1 MKLIIHTTI
10 IWAAAV
16 LCACSVAPPEP
27 PVSSEFYADG
37 DVDTLHAHTKGN
49 GIPVVIIGDGFNHE
63 DLRHGGN
70 FETSAGFLAT
80 QFLNLEVYKD
90 FQDYFDIYAYMA
102 ESEDRGVAA
111 GTKTK
116 FGTNG
121 SLANTNHALA
131 KSLIAAMPQ
140 ITDITNVSVMFVC
153 NGSMG
158 NGIGTAMLEDDGY
171 GYAVYSN
178 AEPNAPY
185 WCAHEFGGHVFGWVI
200 DEICSGGVIS
210 ETFKTQLEHHQSLG
224 KYLNVSLTN
233 DRAKVP
239 WTQFFDVLGY
249 EHVGVYEGGY
259 YICEN
264 IWRSED
270 HSIMV
275 NQQYSHYNAQSRYL
289 IYKRIKTLAGESF
302 IFDNFLDYDIKYN
315 LYTE

>member
-1 MKLIIHTTI
+1 MKFILHTTM
-10 IWAAAV
+10 IWAAAA
-16 LCACSVAPPEP
+16 LCACNVAPPEP
-27 PVSSEFYADG
+27 IQSSEFYADG
-37 DVDTLHAHTKGN
+37 EVDTLHVHTKGN
-49 GIPVVIIGDGFNHE
+49 GIPIVIIGDGFNHE

-70 FETSAGFLAT
+70 WKKAADFLTT

-102 ESEDRGVAA
+102 ESEDRGVTA

-121 SLANTNHALA
+121 SLANTDHALA
-131 KSLIAAMPQ
+131 KSLITAMPQ
-140 ITDITNVSVMFVC
+140 ITDITKVSVMFVC

-158 NGIGTAMLEDDGY
+158 NGIGTAMLEEDGY
-171 GYAVYSN
+171 GYAVYSA

-200 DEICSGGVIS
+200 DEICGGGAVVD
-210 ETFKTQLEHHQSLG
+210 EPFKEKLLHHQSLG
-224 KYLNVSLTN
+224 KYLNVSLSADT
-233 DRAKVP
+233 AQAP
-239 WTQFFDVLGY
+239 WKQFFDVPGY
-249 EHVGVYEGGY
+249 DNVGIYEGGY

-275 NQQYSHYNAQSRYL
+275 NQQYAHYNAQSRYL

-302 IFDNFLDYDIKYN
+302 TFDNFLDYDVKN
-315 LYTE
+315 LWQD